1 MSTATAEQSLT
12 LESCVVRDTASRKG
26 RTRTVSPGKTSAKH
40 LHYGRI
46 ILDAGDASLSIE
58 TGGHETGFIV
68 LGGSASIVAGGKTF
82 EMGRY
87 DALYTPRDGVV
98 EVRPGSGGC
107 DIAEISAPVDH
118 AYPLQFV
125 RFAEVQKDPGLH
137 FKAGGASAERTLN
150 VLFGKNI
157 QAGRIMAGVTFSA
170 PGNWTSWPPHE
181 HAALAE
187 EAYLYIDM
195 PAPSFGL
202 QMVYTDKTT
211 PELAV
216 VGERGRRRSDAQG
229 VSPERRRSGRLDQLP
244 VDDGREPRNRG
255 PSLRC
260 RERAPRLQANRLRP
274 RRRGKRSEYDHH
286 HQSRAPGLE
295 LGDDPKRDHR
305 RGRGAPDDLRRHL
318 DDLPADLRAG
328 DGHHRPRPHP

>member
-1 MSTATAEQSLT
+1 MSTATASTSLT
-12 LESCVVRDTASRKG
+12 LESCVVRDTAAKKG

-46 ILDAGDASLSIE
+46 ILDAGDAPLFVE

-68 LGGSASIVAGGKTF
+68 LGGAASIVVGGKTF

-87 DALYTPRDGVV
+87 DALYTPRDSAV
-98 EVRPGSGGC
+98 EVRAGASGC
-107 DIAEISAPVDH
+107 DIAEISAPVDKT
-118 AYPLQFV
+118 YPVQFV
-125 RFAEVQKDPGLH
+125 PFADVQKDPGLH
-137 FKAGGASAERTLN
+137 FKAGGPAAERTLN

-216 VGERGRRRSDAQG
+216 V
-229 VSPERRRSGRLDQLP
+229 V
-244 VDDGREPRNRG
+244 REGDVVLMPKGYHPNVA
-255 PSLRC
+255 
-260 RERAPRLQANRLRP
+260 APGGSINFLWMMAANRETEDRLFGVVNVHP
-274 RRRGKRSEYDHH
+274 DFKQTGSGLDAGK
-286 HQSRAPGLE
+286 A
-295 LGDDPKRDHR
+295 K
-305 RGRGAPDDLRRHL
+305 
-318 DDLPADLRAG
+318 
-328 DGHHRPRPHP
+328 